1 MMMYHLCCF
10 YLTNPIPTYTAEYL
24 ECFVKVMCEDT
35 TLKCTILTSLENKKN
50 MENKKK
56 KPPARTIKISKK
68 DDKLMIFFKAP

>member
-56 KPPARTIKISKK
+56 AARTHHKNFKK
-68 DDKLMIFFKAP
+68 G

>member
-1 MMMYHLCCF
+1 MFNDDVSFMLF
-10 YLTNPIPTYTAEYL
+10 LPDKSNPDIHCRVL

-56 KPPARTIKISKK
+56 SRPH
-68 DDKLMIFFKAP
+68 AP